1 MKGAYSS
8 PDSLMYKYIQEGLF
22 PDNTYGFDS
31 GGDPLVIPSLSY
43 EALKAFHHT
52 YYSPSNAR
60 FLIYGDIPTKDHL
73 AFLEEVLAG
82 FEKAKIDSRI
92 VGQDRKDH
100 PVRIH
105 GYFPVGKDEELG
117 GKTAINVVWMMAENT
132 DPETVLILEILS
144 EALVGSA
151 AGPLRKALIDSGLG
165 EDLSPVTGMVPDL
178 KQVTFAVGLRG
189 SEPERAGQVE
199 SIVMKTLQK
208 LAETGIDREVVE
220 GALHQIEFSGKGL
233 SARACHTQL
242 FFCKGHTAHG
252 FMKETL

>member
-92 VGQDRKDH
+92 IRPGPQGPCRL
-100 PVRIH
+100 RIH

-117 GKTAINVVWMMAENT
+117 GKTAINVVWMMAESTGSRNRP
-132 DPETVLILEILS
+132 DPRDPFGG
-144 EALVGSA
+144 VG
-151 AGPLRKALIDSGLG
+151 G
-165 EDLSPVTGMVPDL
+165 
-178 KQVTFAVGLRG
+178 
-189 SEPERAGQVE
+189 
-199 SIVMKTLQK
+199 
-208 LAETGIDREVVE
+208 
-220 GALHQIEFSGKGL
+220 
-233 SARACHTQL
+233 
-242 FFCKGHTAHG
+242 
-252 FMKETL
+252 